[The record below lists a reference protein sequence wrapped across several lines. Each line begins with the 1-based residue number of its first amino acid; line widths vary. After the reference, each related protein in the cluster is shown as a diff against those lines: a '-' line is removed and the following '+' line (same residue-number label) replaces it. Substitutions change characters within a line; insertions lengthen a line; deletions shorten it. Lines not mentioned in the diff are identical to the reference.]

1 VWYQL
6 YDKLQEYVTEH
17 ERDELSAKL
26 QQTEDWLYEDG
37 EDETKSVYVAKLGE
51 LKKVIIWS
59 VDDAYGIESVFENP
73 CSLNW
78 LLLLYILL

>member
-1 VWYQL
+1 MLHVISHCVWCQL

-17 ERDELSAKL
+17 EREELSAKL

-51 LKKVIIWS
+51 LKKVQYL
-59 VDDAYGIESVFENP
+59 VDR
-73 CSLNW
+73 
-78 LLLLYILL
+78 